1 MIENILRKVIIMCN
15 NALKH
20 SAIIFINSNK
30 AEKNIN
36 KIIQENRP
44 KFNAAGII
52 FIDKCI
58 VSKGPNRDIDRDAIN
73 VLINALITGL
83 YDTVVVKNMTDIT
96 ADKSDL
102 KEFMRDAY
110 NVGVSFFE
118 LSTMQYYM
126 YDTASV
132 LPIKTIKKY
141 RVEAQVSYEDKQGR
155 YIIC

>member
-1 MIENILRKVIIMCN
+1 M
-15 NALKH
+15 
-20 SAIIFINSNK
+20 
-30 AEKNIN
+30 
-36 KIIQENRP
+36 
-44 KFNAAGII
+44 
-52 FIDKCI
+52 
-58 VSKGPNRDIDRDAIN
+58 
-73 VLINALITGL
+73 INALITGR
-83 YDTVVVKNMTDIT
+83 YDTVIVKNMADIT

-102 KEFMRDAY
+102 REFMRDAY
-110 NVGVSFFE
+110 NVGVVFFE